1 VQEERETARE
11 DDLCLREG
19 VSLMSLRPIVDVGR
33 AMESTSDASRLTAA
47 DLDSSRARV
56 LFRGRIVKRV
66 ARRGAWFHTLGLGTG
81 GSP

>member
-19 VSLMSLRPIVDVGR
+19 VSLMSLSIVDVGR